1 MDEHHLFEQFDE
13 PALNILRFAEVEA
26 RLFQQEAI
34 GTEHLLLG
42 VMHHPSTRAPTTA
55 FYFPFLDS
63 LGANLDDVR
72 TIIEQVIGQGKGTM
86 AGEVGFTSE
95 AQQALD
101 EAHEEARRSNRG
113 YVGVKQLLFGFLA
126 VPQSHAQHV
135 LQSLGI
141 DLDQIRRWVSPLPP
155 FPSTPAE
162 VTRFGRLTER
172 ARQTVS
178 LSQEEARRLQHHWA
192 GGEHLVLGLLRQDAG
207 VAVGVLTN
215 AGVELNPVRQLLVS
229 LLGRGQYAVPGEIAL
244 TPRAR
249 KVILRAVD
257 EAELLGHAAGET
269 GHLLLSLV
277 REDEGIAAGIFEH
290 LGVSREDIRTEAL
303 RWLANEATNKAEEEH

>member
-42 VMHHPSTRAPTTA
+42 VMHHPPTRAPTTA

-72 TIIEQVIGQGKGTM
+72 AIIQQVM
-86 AGEVGFTSE
+86 
-95 AQQALD
+95 
-101 EAHEEARRSNRG
+101 
-113 YVGVKQLLFGFLA
+113 
-126 VPQSHAQHV
+126 
-135 LQSLGI
+135 QSLGI

-207 VAVGVLTN
+207 VAVGVLTE

-290 LGVSREDIRTEAL
+290 LGVSREDIRTEEAL
-303 RWLANEATNKAEEEH
+303 RWLANEA